1 MSSIRHARPD
11 PDPPVPEVRL
21 RPWRAE
27 DRALGLAL
35 FDSNVPRYFAAI
47 EKADFLAL
55 VDDLPG
61 PYFVLESAE
70 GEALGCGG
78 YAGQDDDPSAAA
90 LCWGMV
96 RHDLHGRGLGERLL
110 IERLTRI
117 AAEPMF
123 ETVEI
128 ETTQHS
134 RGFFARY
141 GFVETACI
149 PDGFAPG
156 MDRVDMT
163 LRLDAWRRA

>member
-1 MSSIRHARPD
+1 MSAAD
-11 PDPPVPEVRL
+11 VRL

-27 DRALGLAL
+27 DRDLGEAL
-35 FDSNVPRYFAAI
+35 FDSNTPRYFAAI
-47 EKADFLAL
+47 EKADFLAF

-61 PYFVLESAE
+61 PYFVLETLD

-78 YAGQDDDPSAAA
+78 YAGEPQAASVAA
-90 LCWGMV
+90 LCWGIV
-96 RHDLHGRGLGERLL
+96 RGDLHGHRLGERLL
-110 IERLTRI
+110 TERLTRI
-117 AAEPMF
+117 AAQPGF
-123 ETVEI
+123 ETVRI

-141 GFVETACI
+141 GFVETGHT

-163 LRLDAWRRA
+163 LRLEVWRAARKPG